1 MVNPIRNSPTEYGDN
16 GSVIKDDFNTAVESA
31 VNSLNKVP
39 PDISNAQTALKTI
52 YQYVSPDGPGNTTAG
67 GHTLY
72 LFLSQFL
79 GNTRGGPPNFLA
91 PGFESDTLNVISSSP
106 GLLNLFSTLA
116 TNSIQLTGP
125 YSPTTDFVNVSSILT
140 EIPSN
145 LTQKDFLNLPIF
157 IFNSFQPFLR
167 EDTAIAQAF
176 GKIVNTTTSKKH
188 EALLP
193 QMNTISY
200 ESQSNNSNNNSYIN
214 LSDLSE
220 CATCISNFFGS
231 FMLVSNQVAAVQSN
245 AIFSTLLGFLTD
257 PTPADHGFDS
267 TFPLST
273 FLTQAATANNITGVI
288 ELMFLGDAEK
298 IHAAN
303 ADPIVDPDAPE
314 SQFQGVL
321 WNNLTPGMEPSP
333 GTCCFSEL
341 MHAWEKYHGRIIP
354 STDLHLK
361 HIVSLLNS

>member
-16 GSVIKDDFNTAVESA
+16 GSLIKDDFNTAVQSA

-52 YQYVSPDGPGNTTAG
+52 YQYVSPDGPGNTTSG

-79 GNTRGGPPNFLA
+79 GNTTGGAPNFLA

-145 LTQKDFLNLPIF
+145 LTQKDFLNLPMF
-157 IFNSFQPFLR
+157 IFNSFKPFLG

-176 GKIVNTTTSKKH
+176 GKIVTTTAQQGDNS
-188 EALLP
+188 LLS
-193 QMNTISY
+193 QMNKISS
-200 ESQSNNSNNNSYIN
+200 EGQSSNIN

-231 FMLVSNQVAAVQSN
+231 FMLNSNQVAAVQSN
-245 AIFSTLLGFLTD
+245 ALFSTLLGFLTD
-257 PTPADHGFDS
+257 TTPADHGFDS

-273 FLTQAATANNITGVI
+273 FLTQAPTDNNMIGLI

-298 IHAAN
+298 IQIAN
-303 ADPIVDPDAPE
+303 GDPNESE
-314 SQFQGVL
+314 SQFQNAL
-321 WNNLTPGMEPSP
+321 WNNLTSEMQTPPGP
-333 GTCCFSEL
+333 CCFSEL
-341 MHAWEKYHGRIIP
+341 IGNWEKCHGRIP
-354 STDLHLK
+354 STDPYLK
-361 HIVSLLNS
+361 DIVSLLNS